1 MKKQATYLDALPQ
14 HPILKWQE
22 MAVMVGG
29 GSLNSQQLKTI
40 VNDGAKAAAG
50 RRPVIA
56 ADGGADRLLAE
67 GIIPDYVI
75 GDFDSII
82 GRDRIPA
89 ERQIIISDQG
99 TTDFQ
104 KLLAVVEVPLVVG
117 FGFLGGRI
125 DHSLAATYAIA
136 KASPKMTVILVGDN
150 DAMIFCRKDFTTT
163 LPSGTRLSLW
173 PAGMQR
179 FEKSFG
185 LVWPLDGLKMG
196 YHAGLG
202 TSNAVA
208 GSTRGGQTKVE
219 IKCAKAENGKSEG
232 YFVITEAKYLN
243 QLIES
248 AQIAISQ
255 SPKVC
260 R

>member
-1 MKKQATYLDALPQ
+1 
-14 HPILKWQE
+14 
-22 MAVMVGG
+22 MVGG
-29 GSLNSQQLKTI
+29 GGVGSQQLKTMAENI
-40 VNDGAKAAAG
+40 NRG
-50 RRPVIA
+50 RPVIA

-67 GIIPDYVI
+67 GITPDYVI

-104 KLLAVVEVPLVVG
+104 KLLAVVEAPLLVG
-117 FGFLGGRI
+117 FGFLDGRI

-136 KASPKMTVILVGDN
+136 NAPLKRTIILAGDN
-150 DAMIFCRKDFTTT
+150 DAMIFCRKDFSAI
-163 LPSGTRLSLW
+163 LPSGGRLSLW
-173 PAGMQR
+173 PIGEQG
-179 FEKSFG
+179 FEGSRG

-208 GSTRGGQTKVE
+208 GSLGQQVKVE
-219 IKCAKAENGKSEG
+219 IKSAAAKGVGG
-232 YFVITEAKYLN
+232 YFVITEAKYIN
-243 QLIES
+243 NLIES
-248 AQIAISQ
+248 VQIA
-255 SPKVC
+255 VG
-260 R
+260 